1 MIKITDLKVIYDND
15 FVSLDSISFNIDEG
29 ECVGLIGPNGAGK
42 STLFRSLTGL
52 IDHEGTILVDGVE
65 VTSKNLSEI
74 RKKIGY
80 VIQESD
86 DQMFMPTVI
95 EDMIFGPV
103 NYGGNKDDVIKEADK
118 ILAKLKISHLKE
130 KYNHKLS
137 GGEKKM
143 ASIAT
148 ILMMKPDIILF
159 DEPTSSLDPSNRRLV
174 MNTIKEVKGTKIIAS
189 HDLDLV
195 YDICDKVILMNKGK
209 VIKVGGKDE
218 ILRDKTL
225 LESNDLE
232 LPLSFS
238 SHNI

>member
-174 MNTIKEVKGTKIIAS
+174 MNTIKEVKGTKIITS

>member
-1 MIKITDLKVIYDND
+1 MIKITDLKVTYDGDN
-15 FVSLDSISFNIDEG
+15 VSLDNVSFNIDDG
-29 ECVGLIGPNGAGK
+29 ECVGFIGPNGAGK

-52 IDHEGTILVDGVE
+52 IEHEGKIIVGDIE
-65 VTSKNLSEI
+65 VTSKNLSEV

-95 EDMIFGPV
+95 EDMIFGPM
-103 NYGGNKDDVIKEADK
+103 NYGGKKEDVIREAEE
-118 ILAKLKISHLKE
+118 ILKQLKISDLKD

-148 ILMMKPDIILF
+148 ILMMKPEIILF

-174 MNTIKEVKGTKIIAS
+174 MNMIRDTKGTKLIAS

-195 YDICDKVILMNKGK
+195 YDICDKVILLNRGK
-209 VIKVGGKDE
+209 LISIGTRDE
-218 ILRDKTL
+218 ILKDKEL
-225 LESNDLE
+225 LEQNDLE

-238 SHNI
+238 SHNV